1 MKASTSGIN
10 ESINGSLVCFP
21 CVVGGARN
29 GTAPASSPSL
39 APSSLPSLLSLSLAI
54 HRPPPPP
61 FLSNTFPLVTYF
73 RSSSWTSSVAVG
85 AASASSFSTAPGLVT
100 EAAAT
105 ASSKLDIETPSP
117 PQQHQV
123 PNLLLLFLSV
133 PFMRLHAAEWMRD
146 LVDVCM
152 LLNELQFF
160 FFGFSFVCM
169 HGTMV
174 V

>member
-1 MKASTSGIN
+1 
-10 ESINGSLVCFP
+10 
-21 CVVGGARN
+21 
-29 GTAPASSPSL
+29 
-39 APSSLPSLLSLSLAI
+39 
-54 HRPPPPP
+54 
-61 FLSNTFPLVTYF
+61 
-73 RSSSWTSSVAVG
+73 
-85 AASASSFSTAPGLVT
+85 LVT